1 MSYLNALRL
10 HFSGR
15 FQANVSTVNNDP
27 GHFDNAGFQSS
38 YQQMQSA
45 TALNGWFNPQGDAV
59 WRLLGCRVTSAWT
72 SAGEAAASDPVLACR
87 VADSDSRAPAKL
99 VDLDPEQQL
108 VSEIWG
114 LQVRIADANGNTLLC
129 GNFEPAAF
137 TDIWDRATASAG
149 GDTIAGAM
157 YQSVLSGLEW
167 GDVSSS
173 AFLTQL
179 KAAAGD
185 GLLSIKFNVDSF
197 NLSFQSPDFMTGRI
211 VGTIGPASA
220 DEPKHLVLG
229 RQFMATSDPDSLPPQ
244 NFFRPNGNINFCAG
258 VVDDAAGLIYLDL
271 GNALPTGVGDS
282 LLNMGDLQVQLF
294 NPANFRSATLATVP
308 SLGATG
314 YSSDPSWYARTAGV
328 VVLPIPEK
336 YRAAVQRLPLC
347 LVGALGR
354 INESASGTFVRADTY
369 VFRVSPKDT
378 VAIDV
383 YATQFGLP
391 MSSAVI
397 AFAADASQLQPSNSV
412 NPNDVPPVA
421 IPLTAIGFANATTV
435 LTATTGTNGK
445 ATLTLTMDDPGTP
458 RYFNNG
464 TNYGIDGQV
473 YGVRPSFQDA
483 DDNAAVNPWN
493 FVSILLWSGYVE
505 PVTPAWADV
514 QPIFQQYA
522 NLYPVMLRF
531 LDMGNEASVI
541 AHADLLTLA
550 FGLNP
555 ADPNAMPVTRDLSPA
570 KRSTIL
576 AWLAQQQRQRGHVPP
591 PVHTT
596 TAAGAPAMAANDEV
610 KPEGSARDVAAAAVA
625 APAVAAP
632 VAKAAVA
639 SPPPGA
645 SLELESTD
653 AVAPS
658 RGGKAEAAAR
668 RQILQKPARSTP

>member
-10 HFSGR
+10 HFAGR

-27 GHFDNAGFQSS
+27 GHFDNASFLPR
-38 YQQMQSA
+38 YQQMQTA
-45 TALNGWFNPQGDAV
+45 TAANGWFNPQGDAV

-72 SAGEAAASDPVLACR
+72 PDGEVAADPVLAGI
-87 VADSDSRAPAKL
+87 VADSDCRAPAKL

-108 VSEIWG
+108 VSQIWG
-114 LQVRIADANGNTLLC
+114 LQVRIADSHGNTLLC
-129 GNFEPAAF
+129 GEFEPAAF

-157 YQSVLSGLEW
+157 YQSVLSGLVW
-167 GDVSSS
+167 GDVSLSP
-173 AFLTQL
+173 FLTQL

-197 NLSFQSPDFMTGRI
+197 NLNFRSPDFMTGRI

-220 DEPKHLVLG
+220 AEPKHLLLG
-229 RQFMATSDPDSLPPQ
+229 RQFMATSDAYSLPPP
-244 NFFRPNGNINFCAG
+244 NFFRPNGNINFCTG
-258 VVDDAAGLIYLDL
+258 VYDLVAGLVYLDL

-282 LLNMGDLQVQLF
+282 LLDLGDLALQVF
-294 NPANFRSATLATVP
+294 DPTTGVSVTLATIP
-308 SLGATG
+308 SQGRTG
-314 YSSDPSWYARTAGV
+314 YSSDPQWYARTAGV
-328 VVLPIPEK
+328 VVLFVPEK
-336 YRAAVQRLPLC
+336 YRRAALLLPLC
-347 LVGALGR
+347 IVGALGR
-354 INESASGTFVRADTY
+354 INESESGTFVRADSY
-369 VFRVSPKDT
+369 VFRASPQDT
-378 VAIDV
+378 IAIDV
-383 YATQFGLP
+383 YAMQFGQP
-391 MSSAVI
+391 MATTVI
-397 AFAADASQLQPSNSV
+397 AFSADSSQLQPSNQI
-412 NPNDVPPVA
+412 NPNQVPPVA
-421 IPLTAIGFANATTV
+421 VPLTAIGFAESTTV
-435 LTATTGTNGK
+435 LTATTDTNGK
-445 ATLTLTMDDPGTP
+445 ATLTLTLGDPGTP

-464 TNYGIDGQV
+464 ADYGIDGQV

-493 FVSILLWSGYVE
+493 FVSILLWSGY
-505 PVTPAWADV
+505 TQPAAPTWTDV

-531 LDMGNEASVI
+531 LDMGNEASVT

-550 FGLNP
+550 FGLNA

-570 KRSTIL
+570 KRATIL

-591 PVHTT
+591 PIHTT
-596 TAAGAPAMAANDEV
+596 TAVTEPAVAAADDV
-610 KPEGSARDVAAAAVA
+610 KPERSARDLAASATA

-632 VAKAAVA
+632 VAKVAVA

-645 SLELESTD
+645 SLELEST
-653 AVAPS
+653 AALPP

-668 RQILQKPARSTP
+668 RQILQKPARNTP